1 MDGVQFTDASPRV
14 IRAAIEVHRALGP
27 GLLESAYAR
36 CLERELQLCGLQF
49 EREVPIPITYKGL
62 RLAAGYR
69 LDLVVEGTIVV
80 EVKAVERLLPIHE
93 SQALTY
99 LRLTG
104 LHTALLINFQV
115 PVLRLGLRRLTL
127 APLPNDRCGL

>member
-1 MDGVQFTDASPRV
+1 VKFVDASPR
-14 IRAAIEVHRALGP
+14 IIQAAIEVHRTLGP

-36 CLERELQLCGLQF
+36 CLERELDIAGLTYK
-49 EREVPIPITYKGL
+49 REVDQPLIHKGA
-62 RLAAGYR
+62 RLAVSYR
-69 LDLVVEGTIVV
+69 LDLLVEETIVV

-93 SQALTY
+93 AQTLTY

-104 LHTALLINFQV
+104 LSTALLINFQV

-127 APLPNDRCGL
+127 QAPPNVTGRP